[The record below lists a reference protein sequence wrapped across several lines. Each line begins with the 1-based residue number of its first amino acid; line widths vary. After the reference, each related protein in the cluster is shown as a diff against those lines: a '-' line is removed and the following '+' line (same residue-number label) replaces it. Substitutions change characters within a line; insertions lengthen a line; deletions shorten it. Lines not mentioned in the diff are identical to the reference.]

1 MGRHH
6 KIPWGENLNVDPSG
20 VHLVRV
26 TTDGEEH
33 RLWAAATA
41 REEAVDR
48 VLNAVPQGWRARLLD
63 RHLKPRRDAVRTM
76 IRGEVREL
84 SK

>member
-1 MGRHH
+1 M
-6 KIPWGENLNVDPSG
+6 DPNG

-26 TTDGEEH
+26 TTDEKEY

-41 REEAVDR
+41 REDAVDR
-48 VLNAVPQGWRARLLD
+48 VLNAVPEGWSARLLD
-63 RHLKPRRDAVRTM
+63 DHLKPRQDTVRSM

-84 SK
+84 SSGASGE